1 MIRKLL
7 SLTTILVVVGA
18 SWAGASGAAA
28 ARSGGGC
35 ANHAVRTF
43 KVEGHALK
51 DHYRVG
57 ETVKVAVTVVRSAE
71 PTVPE
76 TSGAGEHYH
85 RSVEGARVGVMLN
98 INGVVFAG
106 GSVTDED
113 GSAIVEIKIDRPVRT
128 GWAVA
133 GGGAWKDVVSS
144 PCPVTEEGILW
155 ARKLFRVVGSK

>member
-1 MIRKLL
+1 MTRKLL
-7 SLTTILVVVGA
+7 TLTTVLIVVGA
-18 SWAGASGAAA
+18 SWASTTGVAAA
-28 ARSGGGC
+28 DQGDGC

-43 KVEGHALK
+43 KVEGRALS
-51 DHYRVG
+51 DRYRVG
-57 ETVKVAVTVVRSAE
+57 ETAKVAITVVRSAE

-76 TSGAGEHYH
+76 ASGAGELYH
-85 RSVEGARVGVMLN
+85 RSVEGARVGVMLTV
-98 INGVVFAG
+98 NGAVFAG
-106 GSVTDED
+106 ASVTDED

-133 GGGAWKDVVSS
+133 GGRAWKDVVSS